1 MTYIVDNATEKEK
14 VNSYGV
20 VRLKLIKYNDNK
32 T

>member
-1 MTYIVDNATEKEK
+1 MTYMVANATEKEK

-20 VRLKLIKYNDNK
+20 IRLKLVNYNDNK